1 LLPVAGAIDPFQK
14 KRGKHFWFRCD
25 PCVVAENLAEFH
37 GKSEQFFLKKTL
49 ADSTDVDILA
59 VFLRKAK
66 GMAAQQKNNH
76 VDSRRRL

>member
-37 GKSEQFFLKKTL
+37 GKSEQFF
-49 ADSTDVDILA
+49 
-59 VFLRKAK
+59 
-66 GMAAQQKNNH
+66 
-76 VDSRRRL
+76 